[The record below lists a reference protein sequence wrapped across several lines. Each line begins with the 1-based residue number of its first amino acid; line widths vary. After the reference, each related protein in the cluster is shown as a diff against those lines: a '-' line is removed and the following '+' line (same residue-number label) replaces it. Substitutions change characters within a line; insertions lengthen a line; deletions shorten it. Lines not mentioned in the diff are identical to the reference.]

1 MWSFMSSKY
10 ICSNCGKYCNTFY
23 KRNSI
28 LRDLMWLIFIFV
40 SMGLA
45 LIFYIIFKLNNRVEN
60 CCPFCKA
67 ENTLVP
73 IDSPKGKQI
82 VESLNLNTLDKFYA
96 DNSPLSDE
104 ENSQKMLRGIALFLI
119 AIIIFLGILASL

>member
-1 MWSFMSSKY
+1 MSSKY

-28 LRDLMWLIFIFV
+28 LRDLLWLIFIFV

-73 IDSPKGKQI
+73 VDSPKGKQI
-82 VESLNLNTLDKFYA
+82 IESFNLNTVDKINQ
-96 DNSPLSDE
+96 DNNSLSDE
-104 ENSQKMLRGIALFLI
+104 ENSKKMMSGFALFLI
-119 AIIIFLGILASL
+119 AVIILFGILASL